1 MKTLLVSNGASFR
14 KIIFP
19 TPKTT
24 KGLGPVSQTIPEV
37 IDSIALG
44 ANPYYCIIY
53 KSDIKYKSITR
64 ETCLNKPNHTL
75 QSIQCANINNSIAF

>member
-1 MKTLLVSNGASFR
+1 MKILLVSNGASFR

-44 ANPYYCIIY
+44 ANP
-53 KSDIKYKSITR
+53 
-64 ETCLNKPNHTL
+64 
-75 QSIQCANINNSIAF
+75 